1 MFIDRSMSREYAFQT
16 ASEYEVLRCEPFT
29 VNIVVDA
36 EQFNTYSQPSSVS
49 WPRGYE
55 TRRPRT
61 QAEYQNRWPVR
72 CRPGL
77 HSSPLY
83 VGTWRWRHGSGGR
96 FPELTWY
103 RRRVGTG
110 CWCWCRHGGYQE
122 WRLSSKGPLNPL
134 HWHKINCILCNTK
147 LITPISLLQRPYILN
162 AHYKNMPT
170 RLSVVCNLWPVEQCV
185 LRCQANTIHDT
196 IFHLCLCICPYIF
209 LSFSMRI
216 IC

>member
-1 MFIDRSMSREYAFQT
+1 MRSKIFSKQLQVCTIVGCLNPQWVVRTYQCTAWLCTALHFTKRGLSTKIVIAFQQTAAAACRNINMFIDRSMSREYAFQT

-83 VGTWRWRHGSGGR
+83 VGTWCWRHGAGGR

-103 RRRVGTG
+103 RRRVGIQAAGAGAATG
-110 CWCWCRHGGYQE
+110 GIKSEDYQA
-122 WRLSSKGPLNPL
+122 RG
-134 HWHKINCILCNTK
+134 HWT
-147 LITPISLLQRPYILN
+147 
-162 AHYKNMPT
+162 HYTGT
-170 RLSVVCNLWPVEQCV
+170 R
-185 LRCQANTIHDT
+185 
-196 IFHLCLCICPYIF
+196 
-209 LSFSMRI
+209 
-216 IC
+216 

>member
-1 MFIDRSMSREYAFQT
+1 MLNSLTHTHNPHQSRDHA
-16 ASEYEVLRCEPFT
+16 AM
-29 VNIVVDA
+29 
-36 EQFNTYSQPSSVS
+36 
-49 WPRGYE
+49 
-55 TRRPRT
+55 
-61 QAEYQNRWPVR
+61 
-72 CRPGL
+72 RPGDRGHRL
-77 HSSPLY
+77 NIRIGDQSAADPGFTPVLCMWGPGAGDTGR
-83 VGTWRWRHGSGGR
+83 VEGSQSWHDTDG
-96 FPELTWY
+96 EWVY
-103 RRRVGTG
+103 RLLVLG
-110 CWCWCRHGGYQE
+110 WCRHGGYQE